1 MENVDGHGRY
11 TGSSGTVSRQ
21 EHACSCTGKPL
32 NQNVQRGRPTFGEYD
47 RTTHMSQANALH
59 FRFHLCIE
67 GIVTLQH
74 FHPCTDACVSVSG

>member
-11 TGSSGTVSRQ
+11 TGTVLRGKSM
-21 EHACSCTGKPL
+21 HAVVTGKPL
-32 NQNVQRGRPTFGEYD
+32 NLNVQRGTFGEYD
-47 RTTHMSQANALH
+47 RTTCRSQANALH
-59 FRFHLCIE
+59 FRFHRCIE